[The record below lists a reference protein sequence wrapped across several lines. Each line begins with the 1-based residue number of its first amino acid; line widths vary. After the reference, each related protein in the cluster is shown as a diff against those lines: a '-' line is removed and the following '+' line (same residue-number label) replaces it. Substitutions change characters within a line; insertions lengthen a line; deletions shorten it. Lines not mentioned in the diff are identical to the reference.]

1 MDSHAYSKYT
11 VPPYY
16 DSMIAKLICVGSSR
30 ESAIRRMTRAL
41 SEYLISGIKTTIP
54 FQSEIMQNP
63 DFMRGDFDTSFV
75 EKMTGPKRLE
85 LKL

>member
-1 MDSHAYSKYT
+1 
-11 VPPYY
+11 
-16 DSMIAKLICVGSSR
+16 MIAKLICVGSSR

-54 FQSEIMQNP
+54 FQAEIMQNP
-63 DFMRGDFDTSFV
+63 DFIRGEFDTSFV
-75 EKMTGPKRLE
+75 EKMTGLKRPG